1 MRRLGSSFHFDRVC
15 AGRIT
20 SFQWLERAQNPQPI
34 INAFLTLSAVTKW

>member
-1 MRRLGSSFHFDRVC
+1 MGVC

-20 SFQWLERAQNPQPI
+20 IFQYVESAQNLQPI